1 VRIARI
7 ATRIATLA
15 ALVACAMPLPGP
27 ALAQGGTT
35 RPATPATPADT
46 ARADATK
53 RIDRDGLIPAGFGTL
68 RQDQIAI
75 RVQTLGL
82 TVSAIPLDESVIRTL
97 APDSYRTLH
106 ALRES
111 KKPALEAL
119 RARMGLAGVQAWY
132 VSFFNV
138 QQGDARFD
146 AFDVLVH
153 SVGQDFR
160 PLDALPLTT
169 GFGDGR
175 VAQRG
180 TQSAIY
186 AFDPQIDLNQPLTVT
201 ALGQQTTVWGDTMLP
216 LIERERSLVWSRS
229 SAAKP

>member
-1 VRIARI
+1 MTARMGVACIAVLS
-7 ATRIATLA
+7 AA
-15 ALVACAMPLPGP
+15 ALALPGSG
-27 ALAQGGTT
+27 LAQGGG
-35 RPATPATPADT
+35 RAAAPARADT
-46 ARADATK
+46 AR
-53 RIDRDGLIPAGFGTL
+53 RVERDQMIPAGFGTL

-82 TVSAIPLDESVIRTL
+82 TVSAIPLEEGVIRTL

-106 ALRES
+106 AIRES
-111 KKPALEAL
+111 KKAALEAL
-119 RARMGLAGVQAWY
+119 RARNGLASVQAWY
-132 VSFFNV
+132 VTYFNV

-146 AFDVLVH
+146 AFDFLVH

-160 PLDALPLTT
+160 PLDALPITP

-180 TQSAIY
+180 QASAIY

-201 ALGQQTTVWGDTMLP
+201 SLGQQTTAWGDTMLP
-216 LIERERSLVWSRS
+216 LIERERSMVWSRS
-229 SAAKP
+229 TTAKP

>member
-1 VRIARI
+1 VTGRAR
-7 ATRIATLA
+7 AAWTA
-15 ALVACAMPLPGP
+15 ALVACALAHPG
-27 ALAQGGTT
+27 LGIAQGG
-35 RPATPATPADT
+35 AAKPADA
-46 ARADATK
+46 ARADTTRRA
-53 RIDRDGLIPAGFGTL
+53 DRDALIPAGFGTL
-68 RQDQIAI
+68 RQDQVAI

-97 APDSYRTLH
+97 APDSYRTLR

-111 KKPALEAL
+111 KTPALDAL
-119 RARMGLAGVQAWY
+119 RARLGLERIQAWY
-132 VSFFNV
+132 VTFFNV

-146 AFDVLVH
+146 AFDLLVH

-180 TQSAIY
+180 KQSAVY

-201 ALGQQTTVWGDTMLP
+201 TLGQQTTTWGDDILP
-216 LIERERSLVWSRS
+216 VIERERSLVWSRA

>member
-1 VRIARI
+1 MTGPVRVATIAAVVAWALTHPVSAI
-7 ATRIATLA
+7 AQDRGA
-15 ALVACAMPLPGP
+15 
-27 ALAQGGTT
+27 
-35 RPATPATPADT
+35 RPADSVRADT
-46 ARADATK
+46 ARRAD
-53 RIDRDGLIPAGFGTL
+53 RSGLIPAGFGTL

-97 APDSYRTLH
+97 APDSYRTLR

-111 KKPALEAL
+111 KTAALEAL
-119 RARMGLAGVQAWY
+119 RTRMGLERVQAWY
-132 VSFFNV
+132 VTFFNV

-146 AFDVLVH
+146 AFDLLVR

-160 PLDALPLTT
+160 PLDALPLTP

-180 TQSAIY
+180 QQSAIY

-201 ALGQQTTVWGDTMLP
+201 TLGQATTVWGDTMLP
-216 LIERERSLVWSRS
+216 LVERERSLVWSRA
-229 SAAKP
+229 SAVKP

>member
-1 VRIARI
+1 VRG
-7 ATRIATLA
+7 TRIRVLA
-15 ALVACAMPLPGP
+15 ALAASALAAP
-27 ALAQGGTT
+27 ALVSPMLAQGGK
-35 RPATPATPADT
+35 PKPADS
-46 ARADATK
+46 ARAEPPK
-53 RIDRDGLIPAGFGTL
+53 RADRDSLIPAGFGTL

-82 TVSAIPLDESVIRTL
+82 TVSAIPLEESVIRTL

-111 KKPALEAL
+111 KKAALDVL
-119 RARMGLAGVQAWY
+119 RQRAGLASVEAWY
-132 VSFFNV
+132 VTYFNV
-138 QQGDARFD
+138 QVGDARFD
-146 AFDVLVH
+146 AFDLLVH

-160 PLDALPLTT
+160 PLDALPLTP

-180 TQSAIY
+180 QQSAIY

-201 ALGQQTTVWGDTMLP
+201 ALGQQTTVWGDAMLP
-216 LIERERSLVWSRS
+216 LIERERSMVWSRAA
-229 SAAKP
+229 AAKP

>member
-1 VRIARI
+1 MRPARI
-7 ATRIATLA
+7 AAFGL
-15 ALVACAMPLPGP
+15 LVALAIAPP
-27 ALAQGGTT
+27 ALAQGGK
-35 RPATPATPADT
+35 AKPADS
-46 ARADATK
+46 ARADAP
-53 RIDRDGLIPAGFGTL
+53 RRADRDSLIPAGFGTL

-82 TVSAIPLDESVIRTL
+82 TVSAIPLEEGVIRTL

-106 ALRES
+106 AIRES
-111 KKPALEAL
+111 KKAALEAL
-119 RARMGLAGVQAWY
+119 RARNGLASVQAWY
-132 VSFFNV
+132 VTYFNV

-146 AFDVLVH
+146 AFDFLVH

-160 PLDALPLTT
+160 PLDALPITP

-180 TQSAIY
+180 QASAIY

-201 ALGQQTTVWGDTMLP
+201 SLGQQTTAWGDTMLP
-216 LIERERSLVWSRS
+216 LIERERSMVWSRS
-229 SAAKP
+229 TTAKP

>member
-1 VRIARI
+1 LEERVNR
-7 ATRIATLA
+7 
-15 ALVACAMPLPGP
+15 ALVLLCAVSLAGSAMAQAAPAKPG
-27 ALAQGGTT
+27 
-35 RPATPATPADT
+35 
-46 ARADATK
+46 
-53 RIDRDGLIPAGFGTL
+53 DRDGLIPAGFGTL

-75 RVQTLGL
+75 RVQINGL
-82 TVSAIPLDESVIRTL
+82 TVSAIPLEESVIRTL

-106 ALRES
+106 AIRES
-111 KKPALEAL
+111 KKAALETL
-119 RARMGLAGVQAWY
+119 RSRTGLTSVQAWY
-132 VSFFNV
+132 VWFFNT

-146 AFDVLVH
+146 AFDLLIR

-160 PLDALPLTT
+160 PLDALPLTS

-180 TQSAIY
+180 TQAALY

-201 ALGQQTTVWGDTMLP
+201 ALGQQSTVWGDAMLP
-216 LIERERSLVWSRS
+216 LIERERSLVWSRA

>member
-1 VRIARI
+1 VRLSRTA
-7 ATRIATLA
+7 ALA
-15 ALVACAMPLPGP
+15 ALAACALSAPG
-27 ALAQGGTT
+27 LVRAQGVKTK
-35 RPATPATPADT
+35 PADS
-46 ARADATK
+46 ARVDPSK
-53 RIDRDGLIPAGFGTL
+53 RVDRDGLIPAGFGTL

-82 TVSAIPLDESVIRTL
+82 TISAIPLEESVIRTL

-106 ALRES
+106 AIRES
-111 KKPALEAL
+111 KKAALETL
-119 RARMGLAGVQAWY
+119 RSRNGLASVQAWY
-132 VSFFNV
+132 VTFFNV

-146 AFDVLVH
+146 AFDILVH

-160 PLDALPLTT
+160 PLDALPITT

-180 TQSAIY
+180 QQSAVY

-201 ALGQQTTVWGDTMLP
+201 ALGQQTTVWGDAMLP
-216 LIERERSLVWSRS
+216 LIESERSLIWSRS
-229 SAAKP
+229 AAAKP

>member
-1 VRIARI
+1 MCG
-7 ATRIATLA
+7 TRSTIVALA
-15 ALVACAMPLPGP
+15 LTCAASG
-27 ALAQGGTT
+27 ASLAQGVAAKPGE
-35 RPATPATPADT
+35 
-46 ARADATK
+46 
-53 RIDRDGLIPAGFGTL
+53 RDSLIPAGFGTL

-75 RVQTLGL
+75 RVQTNGL

-111 KKPALEAL
+111 KKAALETIRG
-119 RARMGLAGVQAWY
+119 RAGLAGIQAWY
-132 VSFFNV
+132 VTFFNV

-146 AFDVLVH
+146 AFDLLVH

-160 PLDALPLTT
+160 PLDALAITT

-180 TQSAIY
+180 QQSAIY
-186 AFDPQIDLNQPLTVT
+186 AFDPTINLNQPLTVT
-201 ALGQQTTVWGDTMLP
+201 ALGQQTTVWGDNMLP
-216 LIERERSLVWSRS
+216 LIERERSLVWSRAS
-229 SAAKP
+229 SAKP